1 MSYLN
6 SLSPYELAIL
16 GNLIAI
22 SLSENVNA
30 DDLNVLG
37 NLIVDIGGVMLTI
50 AAQQQNLQNIKDRK
64 DQILELKKQIEQLEK
79 SL

>member
-6 SLSPYELAIL
+6 SLSPYELALL

-22 SLSENVNA
+22 SLSENLNA

-50 AAQQQNLQNIKDRK
+50 AAQQQNSQNIKDKK

-79 SL
+79 SF

>member
-6 SLSPYELAIL
+6 SLSPYELALL

-22 SLSENVNA
+22 SLSENLNA

-50 AAQQQNLQNIKDRK
+50 AAQQQNLQNIKDKK

-79 SL
+79 SF

>member
-6 SLSPYELAIL
+6 SLSPYELALL

-22 SLSENVNA
+22 SLSENLNA